1 MEEIGRQFSLTERI
15 VRSRMIWACH
25 LVRVEEGQVT
35 WYGWRRARSL
45 GAGGGGPGHVVRVE
59 EGRLPKQTETVREPG
74 RRKGGR
80 LQLRWEDCVK
90 RDIRKAEED
99 VGFGGCR
106 VEGEDCC

>member
-1 MEEIGRQFSLTERI
+1 MFLFDSLQGRQKRDENPLLLFHKRTRRRTSYYHCLYVIILLSGVYRGRGI
-15 VRSRMIWACH
+15 
-25 LVRVEEGQVT
+25 EG
-35 WYGWRRARSL
+35 
-45 GAGGGGPGHVVRVE
+45 P
-59 EGRLPKQTETVREPG
+59 ETVREPG

-99 VGFGGCR
+99 VGFGGCQ